1 LDGGEFSVKKTK
13 NVGEWCKEVFE
24 VFEMSLVKEVS
35 KKTYNES
42 MKAILGNILLYK
54 HNDKIISKGN
64 NITQDQ
70 IDQIRK
76 ALRETLN
83 ESFEARWRK

>member
-1 LDGGEFSVKKTK
+1 MKKTK

-24 VFEMSLVKEVS
+24 VFETSLVKEVS
-35 KKTYNES
+35 KKNYTES
-42 MKAILGNILLYK
+42 MKDILGNILLYE
-54 HNDKIISKGN
+54 HTDEITSKAN

>member
-1 LDGGEFSVKKTK
+1 MKKTK

-24 VFEMSLVKEVS
+24 VFETSLVKEVS
-35 KKTYNES
+35 KKNYTES
-42 MKAILGNILLYK
+42 MKDIVGNIRLFK
-54 HNDKIISKGN
+54 CPHNDKIISKAN